1 MDKLESKMG
10 RILFVLLSI
19 FMISTPFPCLSD
31 EMPPKVILAH
41 ADRSRGNIGG
51 IEWIIDLESR
61 EGNELHKRK
70 ILVKARENNS
80 LAEFIAPPK
89 VKGQKILMLDR
100 NMWFIKPGLRK
111 PVPISPRQKLMGG
124 ASNGDIASTDY
135 AGDYKTELVTE
146 EVFRG
151 EPCHVLGLN
160 AASKNTT
167 YSRIRYW
174 VSKKRLVGV
183 KADFLTISGK
193 LLKSAVF
200 EYDHRIPFE
209 DASIPFISRM
219 IITDEVVKKTVTT
232 LVYTQVKLKNIPD
245 AAFNLNLLRR

>member
-1 MDKLESKMG
+1 MG
-10 RILFVLLSI
+10 RILFVLISI
-19 FMISTPFPCLSD
+19 SIVNIPLLCLSA
-31 EMPPKVILAH
+31 EIPPELILAH

-61 EGNELHKRK
+61 EGDKLHKRK
-70 ILVKARENNS
+70 ILVKARGSDS

-135 AGDYKTELVTE
+135 AGDYEAESVTE
-146 EVFRG
+146 EVFQG
-151 EPCHVLGLN
+151 EPCHVLDLN
-160 AASKNTT
+160 AADKNTT
-167 YSRIRYW
+167 YRRIRYW
-174 VSKKRLVGV
+174 VSKKRLVGI
-183 KADFLTISGK
+183 KADFFTVSGK
-193 LLKSAVF
+193 KLKSAVF
-200 EYDHRIPFE
+200 EYGHSIAFE
-209 DASIPFISRM
+209 DASIPFVSRM
-219 IITDEVVKKTVTT
+219 TITDEIVKDAVTT
-232 LVYTQVKLKNIPD
+232 LVYTRVELKNIPD